1 MSERLDQESRSVLE
15 YRPNISFVHPEVA
28 SEEPDPVDYAKVSAP
43 GDGVA
48 RLKELQQMAKN
59 VKAVAEKVQER
70 ADQLASGF
78 EVELD
83 TTTDGN
89 CIRAL
94 QRHYPGANP
103 LKVTYEQYK
112 QCKEHQRKLMEEMPG
127 KILNPLKESE
137 IKKAEKALAE
147 GNASEFLIST
157 GRSDN
162 DPLEQIIPPMD
173 IDAVQDSCLRALAN
187 MLWKNFVKP
196 VIPLPP
202 GVSFLPD
209 EIAPM
214 PDGPSPDEMMG
225 QAHQKSGGSK

>member
-15 YRPNISFVHPEVA
+15 YRPNIAFVQPDVV
-28 SEEPDPVDYAKVSAP
+28 SEETTPVDYSKVSVP

-48 RLKELQQMAKN
+48 RLKQLQQMAKN
-59 VKAVAEKVQER
+59 VKAVAEVVQEK
-70 ADQLASGF
+70 ADELSSGF

-112 QCKEHQRKLMEEMPG
+112 QCKEHQRQLMEDMPG

-137 IKKAEKALAE
+137 IKKAEKALVE
-147 GNASEFLIST
+147 GDASAFLGFV

-162 DPLEQIIPPMD
+162 DPLEQILPPVD
-173 IDAVQDSCLRALAN
+173 IDAVKDSCLRALAN

-214 PDGPSPDEMMG
+214 PAGPSPDEMMG
-225 QAHQKSGGSK
+225 QAHQKSGEPS